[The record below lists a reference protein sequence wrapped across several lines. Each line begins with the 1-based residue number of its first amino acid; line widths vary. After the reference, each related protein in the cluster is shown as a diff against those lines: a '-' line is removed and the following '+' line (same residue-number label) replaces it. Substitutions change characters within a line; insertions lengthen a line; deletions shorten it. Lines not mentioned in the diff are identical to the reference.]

1 MNERII
7 YKFSLDYEDERADKK
22 GEEGFFESCID
33 KYNNKK
39 PHQ

>member
-7 YKFSLDYEDERADKK
+7 YKFLLDYEVERVDKK
-22 GEEGFFESCID
+22 REEGFFESCID
-33 KYNNKK
+33 KYNKK